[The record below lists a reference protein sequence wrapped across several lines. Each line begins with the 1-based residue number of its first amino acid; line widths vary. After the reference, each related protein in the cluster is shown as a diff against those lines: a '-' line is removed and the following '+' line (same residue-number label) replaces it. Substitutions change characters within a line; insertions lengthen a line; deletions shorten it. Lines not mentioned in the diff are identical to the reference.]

1 MGQTFHTPGENT
13 TMRRFLIVTAVCLAL
28 WLHPSTTKAQ
38 FAGKATRDDF
48 RDTSILRPPAGSN
61 VAMIV
66 FEDLGCPSCAR
77 AHPYELEAVAK
88 THVTLVR
95 YDFPLAAHVWTFD
108 GAVCARYI
116 QDKISPKLAADF
128 RTDVFTSQS
137 LISSKE
143 DINKFTSVWLQKH
156 GQKMPAVIDPDGS
169 LAKKVQAD
177 YDLGQ
182 RLNVE
187 FTPTIVVV
195 THNEYQA
202 VCGTADGQ
210 CDPTKILAVVQG
222 AMAQA
227 K

>member
-1 MGQTFHTPGENT
+1 
-13 TMRRFLIVTAVCLAL
+13 MRRFLFGTALCLAFL
-28 WLHPSTTKAQ
+28 LPTSTMKAQ
-38 FAGKATRDDF
+38 FAGKATRDEF
-48 RDTSILRPPAGSN
+48 RDTSILRPPAGSK

-77 AHPYELEAVAK
+77 AHPYELEAVEK
-88 THVTLVR
+88 THVTMMR

-116 QDKISPKLAADF
+116 QDKISPQLAAEF
-128 RTDVFTSQS
+128 RTDVFKAQE
-137 LISSKE
+137 LISTKD
-143 DINKFTSVWLQKH
+143 DIYQFTSKWLQKH
-156 GQKMPAVIDPDGS
+156 GQKMPAAIDPDGL

-195 THNEYQA
+195 TRNQYQA

-222 AMAQA
+222 AIAQT